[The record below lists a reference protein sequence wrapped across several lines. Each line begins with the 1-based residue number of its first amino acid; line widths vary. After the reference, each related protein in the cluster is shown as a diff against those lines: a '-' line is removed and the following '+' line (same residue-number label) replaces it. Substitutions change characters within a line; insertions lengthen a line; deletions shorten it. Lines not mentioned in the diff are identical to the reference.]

1 MISGR
6 QTLASIGSA
15 VTDENEKIMSTDKRI
30 SEAADRLVELQKTRA
45 REYQSLARLRV
56 GHIASGPVISSID
69 NTERQVLALLQA
81 RESAGAALV
90 QELHATGEN
99 RTALEAERNQQAEI
113 LGQAAE
119 AVDAA
124 EAKTQTRLDAEP
136 AYQAQREQAT
146 EAERIA
152 MHADEK
158 AARSEQEQ
166 EVKGVSYRDDPLFT
180 YLWGRHYGT
189 PDYQASALARWL
201 DGKVARLVGFADA
214 RANYSR
220 LREIP
225 LRLREHAHQT
235 RQHADAEFEALRELD
250 RQARAADGIPA
261 LEAVQEGEQKQL
273 DAIDGRIEALEA
285 TRQELLQ
292 RKEAFAAGEDDNYRQ
307 AVEYLAS
314 EFRRDDLRELRRD
327 ALTTPFPEDDVII
340 SRLLDLDADRQT
352 TESLTHELKN
362 SMRQHRERLGEL
374 ESLRKEFKRQR
385 YDQAGSGFA
394 NGSLVTMMLENFLKG
409 LMSRNDLLRVLEKQ
423 RRYRPRR
430 SNPTFG
436 SGGFGRGT
444 IWGGGLGGALG
455 RGGLGGL
462 GGLGRGGGLGGGGL
476 GGLGRGGSGGG
487 FRTGGGF

>member
-15 VTDENEKIMSTDKRI
+15 VTDENEKIMATDKRI

-45 REYQSLARLRV
+45 REYRSLARLRV
-56 GHIASGPVISSID
+56 GHIASDPVITSID
-69 NTERQVLALLQA
+69 DTERQVLALLQA
-81 RESAGAALV
+81 RESASAALV
-90 QELHATGEN
+90 QELHAAEEN
-99 RTALEAERNQQAEI
+99 GKAQEAERTTQADV

-124 EAKTQTRLDAEP
+124 EAKTQARLDAEP

-166 EVKGVSYRDDPLFT
+166 EVKGGSYRDDPLFT

-201 DGKVARLVGFADA
+201 DGKVARLVGYADA

-225 LRLREHAHQT
+225 LRLREHAQQT
-235 RQHADAEFEALRELD
+235 RQQADTEFEALRELD

-261 LEAVQEGEQKQL
+261 LEAVQEKQQEQL

-285 TRQELLQ
+285 TRQQLLH

-327 ALTTPFPEDDVII
+327 ALTTPFPEDDLII
-340 SRLLDLDADRQT
+340 SRLLDIEADRQT
-352 TESLTHELKN
+352 TESSTHELKN
-362 SMRQHRERLGEL
+362 SMRQHRERLSEL
-374 ESLRKEFKRQR
+374 ESLRQEFKRQR

-409 LMSRNDLLRVLEKQ
+409 LMSRKDLLRVLEQQQ
-423 RRYRPRR
+423 RYQPRH

-444 IWGGGLGGALG
+444 IWGGGLGDALG
-455 RGGLGGL
+455 RGEL
-462 GGLGRGGGLGGGGL
+462 GGLGRRGGGLGRGGL